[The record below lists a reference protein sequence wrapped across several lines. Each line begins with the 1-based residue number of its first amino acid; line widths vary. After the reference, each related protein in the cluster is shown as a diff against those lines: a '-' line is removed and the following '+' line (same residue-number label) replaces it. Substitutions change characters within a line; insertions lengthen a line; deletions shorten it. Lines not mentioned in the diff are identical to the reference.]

1 MNINGKMKK
10 FLGVFLSIFIIIITN
25 IILTEFNNNIDEN
38 KTNSVEKNND
48 IENSN
53 IENETIKKE
62 YNNMPND
69 TGLTVDGVHKT
80 FNQDIITKANIAY
93 LLGCDNI
100 TENTDFDG
108 YINQHLPKN
117 GIYISKIV
125 GYKED
130 PNNSYDFVMKS
141 SDFMKKMCKD
151 LNLNYEVDK
160 NNYLKRNKKND
171 EICKNINKLITGNK
185 KIIIGFL
192 PEYYVYIN
200 DIENGLGYGDY
211 SSSDYVSLK
220 PYNNIYTFIYDFN
233 SSNVDNFYEMLK
245 EISEIDS

>member
-1 MNINGKMKK
+1 MNGKMKK
-10 FLGVFLSIFIIIITN
+10 FFWVFLSIFIIIITN

-130 PNNSYDFVMKS
+130 PNNSYDF
-141 SDFMKKMCKD
+141 
-151 LNLNYEVDK
+151 NYEVDK

-233 SSNVDNFYEMLK
+233 SSNVDDFYEMLK